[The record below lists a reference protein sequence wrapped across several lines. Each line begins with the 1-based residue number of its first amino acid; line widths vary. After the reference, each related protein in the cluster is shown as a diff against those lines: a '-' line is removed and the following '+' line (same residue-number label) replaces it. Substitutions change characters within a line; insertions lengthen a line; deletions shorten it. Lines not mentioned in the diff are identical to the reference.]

1 MKRVVMV
8 MSIFGIVGLAQAG
21 VLGTFDFEG
30 AGMELAAKNVM
41 AGVSISDLQMNQM
54 TVSVRPADDQKTG
67 MTSNWLE
74 IGGDDTES
82 GTAAAFTNGKYL
94 SFSLTN
100 NTGHGLQLES
110 MQMFVGG
117 WNLYTSYHNSRLF
130 SSVQGYD
137 VITADTIGTL
147 GFSVSSANKTF
158 PAAIDVVPFY
168 DSPWDVNKGA
178 NVSETDFAVA
188 NGASIT
194 FYMPW
199 VDQSGSNTRW
209 VEIDDI
215 TINGSIVPEPTSMM
229 LLGLGSLLFGRL
241 RK

>member
-1 MKRVVMV
+1 MKRVLLVMCIMAFAV
-8 MSIFGIVGLAQAG
+8 WAQAG
-21 VLGTFDFEG
+21 VLGTYDFEG
-30 AGMELAAKNVM
+30 MGTELAAKNVM
-41 AGVSISDLQMNQM
+41 AGIAISDLQVNQIA
-54 TVSVRPADDQKTG
+54 VSVRPVGDQKTG

-82 GTAAAFTNGKYL
+82 GTAAAFTNAKYL

-100 NTGHGLQLES
+100 NTGYGLQLES
-110 MQMFVGG
+110 MQMYVGG
-117 WNLYTSYHNSRLF
+117 WNLYTSCHNSRLF

-137 VITADTIGTL
+137 VITADTIGTF
-147 GFSVSSANKTF
+147 GFSVSSVNKTF

-168 DSPWDVNKGA
+168 DSPWDVNKGV

-188 NGASIT
+188 NGANIT

-215 TINGSIVPEPTSMM
+215 IINGSVVPEPTSMM
-229 LLGLGSLLFGRL
+229 LLGLGGLLLNRF